1 MARLLQKNIKPIN
14 IQIKK
19 VKLLNKIFGRE
30 KIPTTVTFDEMDA
43 WLDTASVALFPSLSK
58 TASRL
63 YGEVKYVR
71 DRLRQNISELQDAK
85 PAENIPAPITKSGLN
100 TRDKMMKRLN
110 YMVDKMS
117 IPNRTDYKTVLSFH
131 SMMTSS
137 MEFALAIP
145 QKNIYCIRSLF
156 PDEVKKI
163 ISNLDRLKTILKQL
177 IAPLVEKESQ
187 IMNLE
192 KVPEMVRSVKD
203 IKSTIEREKE
213 MVSDREE
220 GVLALEKRIEADEER
235 MRILEEGEEWMR
247 FKELGTEL
255 SSLEKE
261 LNMFEADL
269 ARLFSPID
277 KALKLLKKQDET
289 GRHTLTLEDRRVL
302 SSILSSPIRALDEN
316 VGDFLRTLRNVIKGD
331 VLPLKDRRRDK
342 TLEWIE
348 HLLNAEIFSIRE
360 RRNILQSNIGK
371 TKDQLSG
378 LTILKDRRE
387 IERSIISAKGQ
398 LARLKEDMVR
408 SKKHIDS
415 LEKNLDG
422 EARLLLNALES
433 IAGKKIDV
441 NLS

>member
-1 MARLLQKNIKPIN
+1 MQKNIKSIN
-14 IQIKK
+14 IQLKQ
-19 VKLLNKIFGRE
+19 VKWLNKIFDRE
-30 KIPTTVTFDEMDA
+30 KIPTTIAFDEIDA
-43 WLDTASVALFPSLSK
+43 WLDTASGALFPSLST
-58 TASRL
+58 TAIRF
-63 YGEVKYVR
+63 YGEIEDLR
-71 DRLRQNISELQDAK
+71 DRLRQNISELQDAD
-85 PAENIPAPITKSGLN
+85 PAERIPTPITKSGLN
-100 TRDKMMKRLN
+100 TRDKMVKRLN
-110 YMVDKMS
+110 YMVEKMS
-117 IPNRTDYKTVLSFH
+117 IPTGTDYKTVVSFH
-131 SMMTSS
+131 RMMISS

-156 PDEVKKI
+156 PDEVEKI
-163 ISNLDRLKTILKQL
+163 ISNLDRLKTILNQL
-177 IAPLVEKESQ
+177 IVPLVEKESK
-187 IMNLE
+187 IINLD
-192 KVPEMVRSVKD
+192 KVPGIVQSAKD
-203 IKSTIEREKE
+203 IKSTIEREKDTAK
-213 MVSDREE
+213 DREE

-247 FKELGTEL
+247 LKELETEL

-269 ARLFSPID
+269 ARLFSPMD

-289 GRHTLTLEDRRVL
+289 GRHTLSLEDRRVL

-316 VGDFLRTLRNVIKGD
+316 VGDFLRTLRNIIKGD
-331 VLPLKDRRRDK
+331 ILPLKDRGRDK

-348 HLLNAEIFSIRE
+348 HLLNAEIFSTRE

-371 TKDQLSG
+371 IKDQLSG

-398 LARLKEDMVR
+398 LARLQEEMTR

-415 LEKNLDG
+415 LEKNLTCEIG
-422 EARLLLNALES
+422 LLLNALES
-433 IAGKKIDV
+433 IAGKKIDI

>member
-1 MARLLQKNIKPIN
+1 MKW
-14 IQIKK
+14 
-19 VKLLNKIFGRE
+19 LNKIFDRE
-30 KIPTTVTFDEMDA
+30 KIPTTIDFDEIVA
-43 WLDTASVALFPSLSK
+43 WLDTASGALFPSLST

-63 YGEVKYVR
+63 YGEIEDLR
-71 DRLRQNISELQDAK
+71 DRIKQNISELRDAE
-85 PAENIPAPITKSGLN
+85 PAENIPGPIKKSGLN
-100 TRDKMMKRLN
+100 TRDKMVKRLN
-110 YMVDKMS
+110 HMVEKMS
-117 IPNRTDYKTVLSFH
+117 IPTRTDYKTVLSLH
-131 SMMTSS
+131 RMMTSS

-145 QKNIYCIRSLF
+145 QKNIYCSRSLF
-156 PDEVKKI
+156 PDEVESI
-163 ISNLDRLKTILKQL
+163 ISNLDRLKTILNQL
-177 IAPLVEKESQ
+177 IVALGGKESQ

-192 KVPEMVRSVKD
+192 KVPEIVRSVKD
-203 IKSTIEREKE
+203 IKSTIEKEKE
-213 MVSDREE
+213 MFSDLEE
-220 GVLALEKRIEADEER
+220 DVLALEKRIEADEEK
-235 MRILEEGEEWMR
+235 MRILEEGEDWML

-269 ARLFSPID
+269 ARLLSPID

-289 GRHTLTLEDRRVL
+289 GRHTLAIEDRRVL

-316 VGDFLRTLRNVIKGD
+316 VDDFLRTLRNIIKGN
-331 VLPLKDRRRDK
+331 VLSLKGGKRDK
-342 TLEWIE
+342 TLKWIE
-348 HLLNAEIFSIRE
+348 HLLNAKIFSIRE

-387 IERSIISAKGQ
+387 TERSIISAKGQ
-398 LARLKEDMVR
+398 LARLQEETAR

-415 LEKNLDG
+415 LEKNLAG
-422 EARLLLNALES
+422 EIRLLLKALED

>member
-1 MARLLQKNIKPIN
+1 MKW
-14 IQIKK
+14 
-19 VKLLNKIFGRE
+19 LNKIFGRE
-30 KIPTTVTFDEMDA
+30 KIPTTIALDEIDA
-43 WLDTASVALFPSLSK
+43 WLDTASGALFPSLST

-63 YGEVKYVR
+63 YGEIKDVR
-71 DRLRQNISELQDAK
+71 DRLRQNISELQDAE
-85 PAENIPAPITKSGLN
+85 PAENIPIPITKSGLN
-100 TRDKMMKRLN
+100 ARDKMVKRLN
-110 YMVDKMS
+110 HMIEKMS
-117 IPNRTDYKTVLSFH
+117 IPTRIDYKSVLSFH
-131 SMMTSS
+131 RMMTSS

-163 ISNLDRLKTILKQL
+163 ISNLDRLKTILNQL
-177 IAPLVEKESQ
+177 IVPLGGKESQ
-187 IMNLE
+187 ILNLE
-192 KVPEMVRSVKD
+192 KVPEIVRSVKD
-203 IKSTIEREKE
+203 IKSTIEKEKE

-220 GVLALEKRIEADEER
+220 EVIALEKRVEADEER
-235 MRILEEGEEWMR
+235 VRILEEGEEWMR

-261 LNMFEADL
+261 LNLFEADL

-289 GRHTLTLEDRRVL
+289 GRHTLALEDRRVL

-316 VGDFLRTLRNVIKGD
+316 VGDFLRTLRNIIKGD
-331 VLPLKDRRRDK
+331 VLPLKGGRRDK
-342 TLEWIE
+342 TLKWIE

-398 LARLKEDMVR
+398 LARLQEEMTR
-408 SKKHIDS
+408 SKKHTDS
-415 LEKNLDG
+415 LEKNLAG
-422 EARLLLNALES
+422 EVKLLLKALED

-441 NLS
+441 NLN